1 MINETFRSL
10 IINIVLFS
18 LCELNLSYYLNKC
31 TSCIICICVVI
42 LIIIKKDK
50 LLPVEL
56 SIYTMVPQLLKI
68 FIFSFNMPYI
78 SSKLSENDGA
88 IKKDIILPVE
98 QSIYRVYPYSIIIFT
113 FSYNVPYIFS
123 EVCKTVGAIKKDKI
137 LPVEQ
142 YINTVNHNL
151 IFIFILSHNVP
162 FTFNTLDKSSAIVTS
177 HSDIKLIYCCK
188 QIVNLTF
195 LITLLL
201 KILAIFTSLP
211 NKQLFYIGKLTY
223 NFETETNLSA
233 TITSP
238 NHLLY
243 NMINMSFYNLK
254 GMKCNFNCQSLQII
268 NNVCV
273 SYLFSMNQ
281 LEFKDAR

>member
-1 MINETFRSL
+1 
-10 IINIVLFS
+10 
-18 LCELNLSYYLNKC
+18 
-31 TSCIICICVVI
+31 
-42 LIIIKKDK
+42 
-50 LLPVEL
+50 
-56 SIYTMVPQLLKI
+56 MVPQLLNF

-88 IKKDIILPVE
+88 IQKDIILPVE

-123 EVCKTVGAIKKDKI
+123 EVCKAVGAIKKDKI

-188 QIVNLTF
+188 QIENLTF

-201 KILAIFTSLP
+201 KIF
-211 NKQLFYIGKLTY
+211 Q
-223 NFETETNLSA
+223 
-233 TITSP
+233 
-238 NHLLY
+238 
-243 NMINMSFYNLK
+243 
-254 GMKCNFNCQSLQII
+254 QSI
-268 NNVCV
+268 
-273 SYLFSMNQ
+273 
-281 LEFKDAR
+281 